1 MLATGSRIR
10 QIGWL
15 AVLAVCVAAFVLL
28 SFRVQSVRS
37 EVLLAERQIIGL
49 ENEVLML
56 ETEFQTR
63 ASQRQ
68 LAGWNAVEL
77 GYEAPRADQF
87 LENDRQLAALGVPAG
102 VNAPEPIRVA
112 YSDPQGAPTRSTGMV
127 SPITGAPVTF
137 ASVDAEGDAGAVFTE
152 AFGDFLIDASPIR
165 TANARTANAPSGNS
179 SSPSAEA
186 GQ

>member
-1 MLATGSRIR
+1 MLATGSRVR

-28 SFRVQSVRS
+28 SFRVQTVRS
-37 EVLLAERQIIGL
+37 EVLLAEREIVRL

-87 LENDRQLAALGVPAG
+87 LENDRQLAALGAPAG
-102 VNAPEPIRVA
+102 LDAPEPIRVA
-112 YSDPQGAPTRSTGMV
+112 YSDSQEAPVQSGKMV
-127 SPITGAPVTF
+127 SPITGAPITF
-137 ASVDAEGDAGAVFTE
+137 ASVEEDSDAGAVFTE
-152 AFGDFLIDASPIR
+152 AFGDFLIEASPIR
-165 TANARTANAPSGNS
+165 AANARTLDVPNDNRPRLN
-179 SSPSAEA
+179 AEA